1 MATNPRIPDRH
12 DVPTLKEQ
20 AREKKPGSPLV
31 PLGILVAALL
41 LIALIVWLPRTP
53 KASVP
58 PSGAVIPAQPT
69 GNQVQLT
76 DLRISPAPVGNQIYI
91 YGKLFNSGETTI
103 NGLNARVTFSGQ
115 NNQPLN
121 TITSAVQA
129 VENGVGKNLVE
140 MPIKPNDTR
149 DIRINIEHVPQGW
162 NHQIPEIAVE
172 RVTAQGGR

>member
-1 MATNPRIPDRH
+1 MATNPRIPDRQ

-20 AREKKPGSPLV
+20 AREKKSGSPLV

-58 PSGAVIPAQPT
+58 PNGAVIPAQPT

-76 DLRISPAPVGNQIYI
+76 DMRISPSPVGNQIYI
-91 YGKLFNSGETTI
+91 YGKLFNGGETTI
-103 NGLNARVTFSGQ
+103 NGLNARVTFSDQ

-129 VENGVGKNLVE
+129 VDNGVGKTLTE
-140 MPIKPNDTR
+140 MPVKPNDTR

-162 NHQIPEIAVE
+162 NHQLPEIAVE
-172 RVTAQGGR
+172 RVTGQGGR